1 MKILRTLCAF
11 TLLACAPPAVAQD
24 DKDAPPKPVYEVEV
38 RCYRILADVSDQA
51 GESAGKPSTT
61 VSTEDF
67 EWGDLRLHIEGDTL
81 EWNGNPEPPDDP
93 RVELT
98 ANPKIR
104 TFAGNKSTLSIGQDG
119 IGYFEPTG
127 TGDPPLFVYKTID
140 QPVGLELEVLVSET
154 SRQGSVYVELNYSS
168 SAVIGREEL
177 PGVSL
182 NVGMPQIS
190 TYAFQTRV
198 RTELNNWMG
207 LGGSEGGQAALL
219 TLLKVS
225 EVD

>member
-11 TLLACAPPAVAQD
+11 TLLACASPGIAQD
-24 DKDAPPKPVYEVEV
+24 EDAPLLTQYLVEV
-38 RCYRILADVSDQA
+38 RCHEILVDNSEQTGQATAEPSNEVSR
-51 GESAGKPSTT
+51 T
-61 VSTEDF
+61 DF

-81 EWNGNPEPPDDP
+81 EWNGEPVPVPDDP
-93 RVELT
+93 RVRVI
-98 ANPKIR
+98 ANPVIVLL
-104 TFAGNKSTLSIGQDG
+104 AGQKSTVFIGQDTV
-119 IGYFEPTG
+119 GYFEPTG

-154 SRQGSVYVELNYSS
+154 SEQGSVYVELNYSS

-190 TYAFQTRV
+190 VYAFQTRV
-198 RTELNNWMG
+198 RTELNNWIG
-207 LGGSEGGQAALL
+207 LGGQETRQGALL